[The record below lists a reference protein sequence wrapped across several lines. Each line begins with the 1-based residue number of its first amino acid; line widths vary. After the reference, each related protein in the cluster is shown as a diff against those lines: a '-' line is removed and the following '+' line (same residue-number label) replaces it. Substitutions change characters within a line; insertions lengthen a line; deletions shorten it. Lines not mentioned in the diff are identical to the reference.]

1 MALIK
6 VNNRGQSADFQI
18 DVGGRRRL
26 NHNGAMIVSQRQTSE
41 ASVNSDRH
49 SACDRYKIINNQG
62 HFTVS
67 QETLSASD
75 TPFTSKG
82 MRNALKLDVTT
93 AQASPAA
100 GDRAHIRYAFEGKD
114 VQELC
119 YGTSSAKSVTV
130 SFWVKATKTGT
141 NCVTAYQDDGGKAIG
156 FTYTINASDT
166 WEYKSVTFPG
176 NTADLIANDLT
187 RGLLFEWRLA
197 AGTDRT
203 SGTLRNTWTAYV
215 TADECPGQ
223 VNHLDSTSNNF
234 HLTGVQI
241 EINTT
246 ATEFEHRSFET
257 ELHACKR
264 YYQKSFIYATTPANA
279 GNTTSNVYDGNITG
293 YCGSNNSGIYS
304 GGQPFSP
311 EMRAN
316 PSMTTYGNSNGHW
329 GWLTPTNTGT
339 VNYSGGAGYIGHIR
353 TNGFSVGQNISSNTL
368 MIGFGQWTADAD
380 F

>member
-26 NHNGAMIVSQRQTSE
+26 NHNGAMVVSQRQTSE
-41 ASVNSDRH
+41 TSVNSDRH

-67 QETLSASD
+67 QETLAASD
-75 TPFTSKG
+75 TPFTKG

-93 AQASPAA
+93 AQASPS
-100 GDRAHIRYAFEGKD
+100 GSDKAHIRYAFEGKD

-119 YGTSSAKSVTV
+119 YGSSSAKSVTV

-141 NCVTAYQDDGGKAIG
+141 NCVTAYQDNGGKAIG
-156 FTYTINASDT
+156 FTYTISASNT

-176 NTADLIANDLT
+176 NTADLITSDQN

-203 SGTLRNTWTAYV
+203 SGTLRNTWTAYA

-223 VNHLDSTSNNF
+223 INHLDNTANNF

-241 EINTT
+241 EIGTS
-246 ATEFEHRSFET
+246 ATEFEHRSFED
-257 ELHACKR
+257 ELHSCKR
-264 YYQKSFIYATTPANA
+264 YYQKSFI
-279 GNTTSNVYDGNITG
+279 SN
-293 YCGSNNSGIYS
+293 
-304 GGQPFSP
+304 
-311 EMRAN
+311 
-316 PSMTTYGNSNGHW
+316 
-329 GWLTPTNTGT
+329 
-339 VNYSGGAGYIGHIR
+339 
-353 TNGFSVGQNISSNTL
+353 
-368 MIGFGQWTADAD
+368 
-380 F
+380 

>member
-1 MALIK
+1 MAGETIMALIK

-26 NHNGAMIVSQRQTSE
+26 NHNGAMVVSQRQTSE
-41 ASVNSDRH
+41 ASVNSDRY

-93 AQASPAA
+93 AQASP
-100 GDRAHIRYAFEGKD
+100 GSTDRAHIRHAFEGKD

-156 FTYTINASDT
+156 LTYTISASNT

-176 NTADLIANDLT
+176 NTADLIANDNT

-223 VNHLDSTSNNF
+223 VNHLDNTANNF

-241 EINTT
+241 EIGTT
-246 ATEFEHRSFET
+246 ATDFEHRSVKD
-257 ELHACKR
+257 ELHSCQR
-264 YYQKSFIYATTPANA
+264 YFQRVLDQNRVDVMRKSGTSA
-279 GNTTSNVYDGNITG
+279 GHYLSYF
-293 YCGSNNSGIYS
+293 
-304 GGQPFSP
+304 Q
-311 EMRAN
+311 EMRTSPTLSLTRN
-316 PSMTTYGNSNGHW
+316 STVYG
-329 GWLTPTNTGT
+329 PVNTGAGSSGLDPAQNRSTGFTLYVYTSGTDVQVGAVCT
-339 VNYSGGAGYIGHIR
+339 V
-353 TNGFSVGQNISSNTL
+353 
-368 MIGFGQWTADAD
+368 TADAEL
-380 F
+380 